1 MMVTKT
7 KKASVQTFA
16 NGMQFNP
23 AYSDRSAELKG
34 DYTYLLGRE
43 KMKELGFVYN
53 RFTKSWFI
61 SVVKHDVREVL
72 EYLDSIPEVKNFG
85 AKIIKQF
92 PKSIYAREH
101 SKSGK
106 GKSNGI
112 KKVAAKGDTKE
123 LATLKKQVKAMQE
136 MINNFNANDLPF

>member
-1 MMVTKT
+1 MTTKT
-7 KKASVQTFA
+7 KRTNVQTFA

-23 AYSDRSAELKG
+23 AYSDKSAELCG

-43 KMKELGFVYN
+43 KMRELGFVYN

-61 SVVKHDVREVL
+61 SVVKHDINEVL
-72 EYLDSIPEVKNFG
+72 EYLNSIPEVKNFG

-101 SKSGK
+101 SKNSKGK
-106 GKSNGI
+106 GNGI
-112 KKVAAKGDTKE
+112 KKVAAKGDKE
-123 LATLKKQVKAMQE
+123 LERLKKQVQAMQE
-136 MINNFNANDLPF
+136 MIDNFNAE